1 MKRLAT
7 VLGLA
12 VCMSLVAGAGTAWA
26 SWTTSGTGSGTSKA
40 IALPTGPTP
49 TVSVT
54 GRNVVVSWSQVSLP
68 NATPVTAYQ
77 VGRFSTANV
86 AQTIGSACSG
96 TVNAL
101 TCTEAAVPA
110 GTWKYT
116 ASAKRSQWVGTQ
128 SSYSSNVIVA
138 APSLS
143 FSSSTTINTL
153 AATLNGTI
161 ASYVTGETITFRLDN
176 ATSGTVLSST
186 VTTSPIPFSGTSTF
200 SVTIPTGITA
210 GAHTVYAVGSAGSQS
225 SAGITVNPNDTVAPT
240 VSAATIAKTAG
251 GIDGFV
257 KQGGTYYA
265 YAQVTDIGSPATGIS
280 TVRANLSAVTTG
292 ATNVTLTAGSYT
304 VDGISYNYRTAS
316 QTASNPLSATSK
328 AFTITAT
335 DVGGNSGTTS
345 GFSATVDNTVPTGT
359 NIQTTNVSGGT
370 TGRAETGDAIT
381 FTFSE
386 AMEPNSILAGWT
398 GAATPVTLRLVQNG
412 GGDRVQIRNAADSA
426 ALPFGTAFLNQTGY
440 TTANR
445 SFTGSSMVMSGSSIT
460 ITLGTPDGVVTTAA
474 GTAATTWT
482 PAAGATDWA
491 ANACSTATV
500 TESGATDKEF

>member
-1 MKRLAT
+1 VKRAAT
-7 VLGLA
+7 V
-12 VCMSLVAGAGTAWA
+12 VCLTVCLSLVAGAGTAWA
-26 SWTTSGTGSGTSKA
+26 SWAATGGGSGTSKA
-40 IALPTGPTP
+40 VAMPAGPTP

-54 GRNVVVSWSQVSLP
+54 GRNVVVSWSQVTMP
-68 NATPVTAYQ
+68 DTTAVTAYQ
-77 VGRFSTANV
+77 VGRFSTGNV
-86 AQTIGSACSG
+86 AQTIGSSCSG

-116 ASAKRSQWVGTQ
+116 ASAKRSQWVGAQ
-128 SSYSSNVIVA
+128 GSYSSTVTVA
-138 APSLS
+138 APSLT

-161 ASYVTGETITFRLDN
+161 AGYATGETITFRLDN
-176 ATSGTVLSST
+176 ATSGALLSST

-210 GAHTVYAVGSAGSQS
+210 GAHTVLAVGSAGSQS

-251 GIDGFV
+251 GVDGYV

-265 YAQVTDIGSPATGIS
+265 YAQVTDVGSPPTGVS
-280 TVRANLSAVTTG
+280 TVRANLSTITAG

-304 VDGISYNYRTAS
+304 VDGVSYNYRTAS

-328 AFTITAT
+328 AFTITAA
-335 DVGGNSGTTS
+335 DVGGNNGTTS
-345 GFSATVDNTVPTGT
+345 GFSVTVDNTVPTGT
-359 NIQTTNVSGGT
+359 DIQTTNVSGGT
-370 TGRAETGDAIT
+370 AGLAETGDTIT

-386 AMEPNSILAGWT
+386 AMEPNSVLAGWT

-412 GGDRVQIRNAADSA
+412 GGDRVQIRDAADSA
-426 ALPFGTAFLNQTGY
+426 ALPLGTVLLNQTGY
-440 TTANR
+440 TSMNR
-445 SFTGSSMVMSGSSIT
+445 SFTSSSMVMSGSAIT
-460 ITLGTPDGVVTTAA
+460 ITLGTPNAAVTTAS
-474 GTAATTWT
+474 GTAASMWT
-482 PAAGATDWA
+482 PAAGVTDWA
-491 ANACSTATV
+491 ANACTTTDV
-500 TESGATDKEF
+500 TEGGAADKEF

>member
-1 MKRLAT
+1 MKRFAT

-12 VCMSLVAGAGTAWA
+12 VSLSLVAGAGTAWA
-26 SWTTSGTGSGTSKA
+26 SWTTSGAGSGTSKA

-128 SSYSSNVIVA
+128 SSFSSNVVVA

-161 ASYVTGETITFRLDN
+161 ASYATGETITFRLDN

-251 GIDGFV
+251 GVDGFV
-257 KQGGTYYA
+257 KQGGTYFA

-280 TVRANLSAVTTG
+280 TVRANLSAITTG

-304 VDGISYNYRTAS
+304 VDGVSYNYRTAS

-328 AFTITAT
+328 AFTVTAT
-335 DVGGNSGTTS
+335 DVGNSGTTS
-345 GFSATVDNTVPTGT
+345 GFSVTVDNTVPTGT
-359 NIQTTNVSGGT
+359 NIETTNVSGGT
-370 TGRAETGDAIT
+370 TGRAETGDTIT

-440 TTANR
+440 TGSTR
-445 SFTGSSMVMSGSSIT
+445 SFDNSSMVMSGSSIT
-460 ITLGTPDGVVTTAA
+460 ITLGTPDGAVTTAA
-474 GTAATTWT
+474 GTASTTWT

-500 TESGATDKEF
+500 TESGAADKEF